1 MLIPRP
7 PRRGRR
13 QRFYA
18 RNAVKTTL
26 DVSMAPAFAHLMRSF
41 QAEPAPWHYTTRFHP
56 MQTSFADEIRGTAA
70 RLIAYVVAPALLAIL
85 AARYGTGCPPQW
97 TEPAPER
104 ASFSTIPMIKWF
116 TRFSG
121 VLLAADGMSSAGP
134 TPTAGRARF
143 PDLGPI
149 LPGHTLPA
157 RRAAPIRCSDGYIA
171 ARHWF

>member
-56 MQTSFADEIRGTAA
+56 AQTSFADEIRGTAA

-85 AARYGTGCPPQW
+85 G
-97 TEPAPER
+97 
-104 ASFSTIPMIKWF
+104 
-116 TRFSG
+116 
-121 VLLAADGMSSAGP
+121 SALW
-134 TPTAGRARF
+134 
-143 PDLGPI
+143 DW
-149 LPGHTLPA
+149 LPA
-157 RRAAPIRCSDGYIA
+157 AMDGACARTRIIQPDSSDKTVVYEIFRRPLGGR
-171 ARHWF
+171 